1 MDKLF
6 IDEAVNELR
15 TVNDMMRWAVS
26 CFNEAGLFY
35 GHGTDNGWD
44 EAVQLMLPSLHLP
57 PFISDDIKAAR
68 LTRSERQQLAELVAR
83 RVEERLPAPYLT
95 NKAWFAGLEFYVD
108 ERVIVPRSPIAELIH
123 QRFAPWLQG
132 EPRRI
137 MDLCTGSGCI
147 AIALA
152 YAFPEAEV
160 DALDISV
167 DALNVAEINIEHH
180 GLEARVIPIL
190 SDVWQA
196 LPEGD
201 QYDLIVSNPPY
212 VDEED
217 MADLPDEFHHEP
229 ELALASGFDGLDLTR
244 QILARA
250 ADFLTDDGLLVVEVG
265 NSQVHLSAQYP
276 QVPFTWVEFEQG
288 GHGVFVLTK
297 AQLLAHRDL
306 FVTEPS

>member
-6 IDEAVNELR
+6 IDEAVSELS

-26 CFNEAGLFY
+26 CFNEADLFY

-68 LTRSERQQLAELVAR
+68 LTRSERQLLAELVAR

-108 ERVIVPRSPIAELIH
+108 ERVIVPRSPIAELIA

-167 DALNVAEINIEHH
+167 DALNVAEINIQHH
-180 GLEARVIPIL
+180 GLEERVIPIL
-190 SDVWQA
+190 SDLWQA

-244 QILARA
+244 QILAKA
-250 ADFLTDDGLLVVEVG
+250 ADFLTDEGLLVVEVG

>member
-6 IDEAVNELR
+6 IDEAVSELR

-68 LTRSERQQLAELVAR
+68 LTRSERQLLAELVAR

-108 ERVIVPRSPIAELIH
+108 ERVIVPRSPIAELIAR
-123 QRFAPWLQG
+123 RFTPWLQS

-167 DALNVAEINIEHH
+167 DALNVAEINIQHH
-180 GLEARVIPIL
+180 GLEERVIPIV

-196 LPEGD
+196 LPAGD

-244 QILARA
+244 QILAKA

>member
-83 RVEERLPAPYLT
+83 RVAERLPAPYLT

>member
-6 IDEAVNELR
+6 IDEAVSELR

-57 PFISDDIKAAR
+57 PLISDDIKAAR
-68 LTRSERQQLAELVAR
+68 LTRSERQLLAERVAR

-108 ERVIVPRSPIAELIH
+108 ERVIVPRSPIAELIAR
-123 QRFAPWLQG
+123 RFTPWLQS

-167 DALNVAEINIEHH
+167 DALNVAEINIQHH
-180 GLEARVIPIL
+180 GLEERVIPIV

-196 LPEGD
+196 LPAGD

-244 QILARA
+244 QILAKA

>member
-123 QRFAPWLQG
+123 QRFTPWLQG

-250 ADFLTDDGLLVVEVG
+250 AEFLTDDGLLVVEVG

>member
-6 IDEAVNELR
+6 IDEAVSELR

-68 LTRSERQQLAELVAR
+68 LTRSERQLLAELVAR

-108 ERVIVPRSPIAELIH
+108 ERVIVPRSPIAELIA
-123 QRFAPWLQG
+123 QRFTPWLQG

-167 DALNVAEINIEHH
+167 DALNVAEINIQHH
-180 GLEARVIPIL
+180 GLEERVIPIV

-196 LPEGD
+196 LPAGD